1 MSEGFS
7 ESSMGSFIRKISKN
21 DEGNPSI
28 TFFIDMDGNTGHCVV
43 FLGSKLYNNSWD
55 DPKSKIYLMNPA
67 FESIREVTLTE
78 INDTYNII
86 YCK

>member
-1 MSEGFS
+1 MEVCLSGERSPYVGEG
-7 ESSMGSFIRKISKN
+7 I
-21 DEGNPSI
+21 
-28 TFFIDMDGNTGHCVV
+28 FIDMDGNTGHCVV

>member
-1 MSEGFS
+1 
-7 ESSMGSFIRKISKN
+7 
-21 DEGNPSI
+21 
-28 TFFIDMDGNTGHCVV
+28 MDGNTGHCVV